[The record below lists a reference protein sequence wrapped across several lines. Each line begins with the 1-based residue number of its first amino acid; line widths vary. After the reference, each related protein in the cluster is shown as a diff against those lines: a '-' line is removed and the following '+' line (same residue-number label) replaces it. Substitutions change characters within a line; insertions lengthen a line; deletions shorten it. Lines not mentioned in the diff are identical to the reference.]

1 MNARDRV
8 NRGRELPGRPPPDP
22 PATAYR
28 AAMDCHAR
36 RELEAWHARRVFSYL
51 GQGAAILG
59 AILGACW
66 HGPPGAILGAAVWW
80 IYRQAMPGPSDTL
93 DEYTNRKGR

>member
-1 MNARDRV
+1 MRARDRV
-8 NRGRELPGRPPPDP
+8 NRGRELPARAPPDL
-22 PATAYR
+22 PATAYA
-28 AAMDCHAR
+28 AAMERHAR
-36 RELEAWHARRVFSYL
+36 RELEAWHARRVFSLL

-59 AILGACW
+59 AILGAHW
-66 HGPPGAILGAAVWW
+66 HGPPWAVLGAVIWW